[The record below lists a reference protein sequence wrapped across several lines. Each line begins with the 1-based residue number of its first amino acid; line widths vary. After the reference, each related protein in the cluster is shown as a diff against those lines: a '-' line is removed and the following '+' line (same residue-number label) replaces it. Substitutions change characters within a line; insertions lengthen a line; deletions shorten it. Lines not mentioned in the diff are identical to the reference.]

1 MKRIT
6 AIWKHAFLLIVIL
19 SAVCLLGNTQKVS
32 AASYS
37 ETTCKV
43 IFANAKGQTAGFY
56 HNLAKTV
63 EEGTVIQL
71 PEINRDGYQA
81 YWVTK
86 IEGKEYKYKAGQKV
100 TINQTTKFC
109 LNLYKEYTVRFYT
122 ANGRNEYTSLRKTVV
137 AGSRIKMPIGNSNGN
152 YSFAGWATKVGGE
165 VAKKQHATVK
175 VKSNLKFYAVQQKTD
190 TSGIR
195 LYKYDGSYWK
205 TIKNT
210 NGKATFPAVNLGSA
224 NIVLGWSKTQGK
236 NALSSSDYKAGDR
249 IPSKNGRYYMVVFG
263 TSMDRA
269 PATITTPTKFDR
281 VYCVGDSRTVYA
293 QVALGASAPSNV
305 EFIAKS
311 GEGLDWFKS
320 SGYKTLYRSVA
331 KRPRT
336 EKKAVI
342 INLGVN
348 DLKVYCV
355 GDSRTVYAQ
364 VALGASAPS
373 NVEFIAKSGEGL
385 DWFKSSGYKTLYR
398 SVAKR
403 PRTEKKA
410 VIINLGVND
419 LKNSASYVKY
429 MKKAAANLKK
439 YNCKMYYLSVNP
451 VNSAMIKSVN
461 GKARTEAQVAA
472 FNKAIYRGLCS
483 GRKRSFTYINTC
495 TNLQMKGWI
504 SKKSGTDIYDGLH
517 YSNQTYLR
525 IFDYCMR
532 YLNR

>member
-1 MKRIT
+1 M
-6 AIWKHAFLLIVIL
+6 
-19 SAVCLLGNTQKVS
+19 
-32 AASYS
+32 
-37 ETTCKV
+37 
-43 IFANAKGQTAGFY
+43 
-56 HNLAKTV
+56 
-63 EEGTVIQL
+63 
-71 PEINRDGYQA
+71 
-81 YWVTK
+81 
-86 IEGKEYKYKAGQKV
+86 

-137 AGSRIKMPIGNSNGN
+137 AGSRIKMPTGNSNGN
-152 YSFAGWATKVGGE
+152 YNFAGWATKVGGD
-165 VAKKQHATVK
+165 VAKKQGTTVK
-175 VKSNLKFYAVQQKTD
+175 VKSNLKFYAVQQKAD

-224 NIVLGWSKTQGK
+224 NMVLGWSKTQGK

-249 IPSKNGRYYMVVFG
+249 IPSKSGRYYMVVFG

-269 PATITTPTKFDR
+269 PAAITTPTEFDR
-281 VYCVGDSRTVYA
+281 VYCVGDSRTVYT

-305 EFIAKS
+305 EFIAK
-311 GEGLDWFKS
+311 
-320 SGYKTLYRSVA
+320 V
-331 KRPRT
+331 
-336 EKKAVI
+336 
-342 INLGVN
+342 
-348 DLKVYCV
+348 
-355 GDSRTVYAQ
+355 
-364 VALGASAPS
+364 
-373 NVEFIAKSGEGL
+373 GEGL

-429 MKKAAANLKK
+429 MKKVAAKLKK

-504 SKKSGTDIYDGLH
+504 SKKSGTDIYDGVH

>member
-137 AGSRIKMPIGNSNGN
+137 AGSRIKMPTGNSNGN

-165 VAKKQHATVK
+165 VAKKQRATVK

-190 TSGIR
+190 RSGIR

-224 NIVLGWSKTQGK
+224 NMVLGWSKTQGK

-249 IPSKNGRYYMVVFG
+249 IPSKSGRYYMVVFG

-269 PATITTPTKFDR
+269 PAAITTPTEFDR
-281 VYCVGDSRTVYA
+281 VYCVGDSRTVYTR
-293 QVALGASAPSNV
+293 VALGASAPSNV
-305 EFIAKS
+305 EFIAKA

-336 EKKAVI
+336 
-342 INLGVN
+342 
-348 DLKVYCV
+348 
-355 GDSRTVYAQ
+355 
-364 VALGASAPS
+364 
-373 NVEFIAKSGEGL
+373 
-385 DWFKSSGYKTLYR
+385 
-398 SVAKR
+398 
-403 PRTEKKA
+403 
-410 VIINLGVND
+410 
-419 LKNSASYVKY
+419 
-429 MKKAAANLKK
+429 
-439 YNCKMYYLSVNP
+439 VNP